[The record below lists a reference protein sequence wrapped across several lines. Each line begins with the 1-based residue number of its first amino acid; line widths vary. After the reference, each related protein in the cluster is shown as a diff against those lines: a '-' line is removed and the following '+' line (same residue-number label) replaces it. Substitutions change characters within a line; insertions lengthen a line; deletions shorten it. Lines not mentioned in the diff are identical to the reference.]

1 MLLPLRLHCQ
11 KKFQVWSFLRVFL
24 LRTDHGWRML
34 PSALDLNPQQQENGV
49 LSGFAPSN
57 RHVLVNSNLAGEKVS
72 AELQFLLFDDFIGPS
87 SRIPRTAADD
97 LFWLG
102 RYARRVFLLVDILCF
117 QNASLSKATGR
128 VNSEIE
134 HITWEVLEAS
144 LMMESK
150 DLELLF
156 IWELKKPSVSS
167 LFLAKLLEVLLRFG
181 TPFSN
186 HGSTF

>member
-1 MLLPLRLHCQ
+1 
-11 KKFQVWSFLRVFL
+11 
-24 LRTDHGWRML
+24 ML
-34 PSALDLNPQQQENGV
+34 PSALDLDPQQQENGV

-57 RHVLVNSNLAGEKVS
+57 RHVLVNSTLAGEKVS
-72 AELQFLLFDDFIGPS
+72 AELQFYCSTTSLGPL

-117 QNASLSKATGR
+117 QSASLSKATGR

-150 DLELLF
+150 DFELLIHLGIEKAISKLAF
-156 IWELKKPSVSS
+156 SS
-167 LFLAKLLEVLLRFG
+167 EIKGGVIQIRNSLHRSRIDFLRKV
-181 TPFSN
+181 
-186 HGSTF
+186 